1 MQARLHNS
9 FMKKVRLRS
18 KLPTR
23 PPRRER
29 RKLQGTQT
37 LTKTSLPQPSP
48 RRRLKQPRRR
58 KLKKRLSLL
67 PLLRLLSKLNST
79 RLD

>member
-1 MQARLHNS
+1 MLPSSSLLTYKSYKPMPSRPSRPLKKDLPIQARLHNS

-18 KLPTR
+18 KLPMP

-37 LTKTSLPQPSP
+37 
-48 RRRLKQPRRR
+48 
-58 KLKKRLSLL
+58 
-67 PLLRLLSKLNST
+67 
-79 RLD
+79 